1 MFLYFSKL
9 NFLLTFWKI
18 AVYFF
23 RSRPQDW
30 EPVKIGPAPQHW
42 GNKQKSKIPYI
53 SKDKRKKFKFLGGG
67 GF

>member
-30 EPVKIGPAPQHW
+30 EPVKIGLAPQHW